1 MEISLGMFPPPW
13 QVPCSSWLGFFLGL
27 RSPFHMDQ
35 VEALI
40 NLAVILSW

>member
-1 MEISLGMFPPPW
+1 L
-13 QVPCSSWLGFFLGL
+13 LGL

>member
-1 MEISLGMFPPPW
+1 MASS
-13 QVPCSSWLGFFLGL
+13 CSSWLGLLLGL

-40 NLAVILSW
+40 ILAVNFVVMIIVGYR

>member
-1 MEISLGMFPPPW
+1 L
-13 QVPCSSWLGFFLGL
+13 LGF

-40 NLAVILSW
+40 ILAVNIIVMILAAYR